1 MDLLNEQTLNSS
13 EFHFLCNFFNNSE
26 NNSKITYQQFKI
38 NILNFAKEVMKN
50 YLKDTP
56 YEKETCSCF
65 CHNKLDSNG
74 TFTPKFNI
82 IFIHEDIIEKMYKK
96 RDFTALSVLFHE
108 LNHFKFKYDVKLG
121 FFDESL
127 VRIIKED
134 LISES
139 PLQPAFLKRDIS
151 EKNTYYKDNYD
162 LYSEEKL
169 ADLYAI
175 ENLLLFMK
183 KTNMTITETQKL
195 QINVLIKNITRQY
208 RNYLRDVHN
217 NINFNSYVIDFEEA
231 FDILIKDHPSWL
243 QYPQL
248 QIEYYLDEFG
258 NVVKRNDEELKELL
272 KKETDASKKEYIE
285 KLLNKSTKKDNQ
297 GKTQVSILNKKVL
310 FQDIKKSNKI

>member
-1 MDLLNEQTLNSS
+1 
-13 EFHFLCNFFNNSE
+13 
-26 NNSKITYQQFKI
+26 
-38 NILNFAKEVMKN
+38 
-50 YLKDTP
+50 
-56 YEKETCSCF
+56 
-65 CHNKLDSNG
+65 
-74 TFTPKFNI
+74 
-82 IFIHEDIIEKMYKK
+82 
-96 RDFTALSVLFHE
+96 
-108 LNHFKFKYDVKLG
+108 
-121 FFDESL
+121 
-127 VRIIKED
+127 
-134 LISES
+134 
-139 PLQPAFLKRDIS
+139 
-151 EKNTYYKDNYD
+151 
-162 LYSEEKL
+162 
-169 ADLYAI
+169 
-175 ENLLLFMK
+175 
-183 KTNMTITETQKL
+183 MTITEPQKL